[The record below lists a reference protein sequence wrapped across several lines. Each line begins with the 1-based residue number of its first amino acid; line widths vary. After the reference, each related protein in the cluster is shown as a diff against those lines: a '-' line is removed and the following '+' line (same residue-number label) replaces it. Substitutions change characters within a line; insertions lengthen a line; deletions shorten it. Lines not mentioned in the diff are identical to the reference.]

1 MRGKFRLWT
10 KWLEARKEGRGKGRR
25 GGKRWVWEEEWLTG
39 STGIELYKYRN
50 HPGVAIEFDSITSC
64 VEKGS

>member
-10 KWLEARKEGRGKGRR
+10 MWLEARKEWRGEGRR
-25 GGKRWVWEEEWLTG
+25 GGKRWVWEEKRLTG
-39 STGIELYKYRN
+39 STGIELDKYRN
-50 HPGVAIEFDSITSC
+50 HPGVAIVLSPISSC